1 MADSST
7 QQTQDT
13 NPPSQ
18 DTDTPGSDAATT
30 AASAPANVSG
40 SKRKPPVP
48 KSSVWD
54 HFVKLPL
61 EETNG
66 EPRAKCKYCKDHTY
80 ACDTSKHGTTSL
92 KKHLLK
98 CKGYPYRAQE
108 KKQNMLAFLQPS
120 GSGGLGPNLVPYTYN
135 QEECCKALAEFVICD
150 EQPFRV
156 VEGHGF
162 RKYSNRLEPRFPVPS
177 RVTVARD
184 CYKLFIEESKKLK
197 AFLKKS
203 CMRVCLT
210 TDTWT
215 SVQNFNYMCL
225 TAHFIDENWRLQK
238 RILNF
243 CIIENHRGDTIGK
256 AIEKCLLG
264 WGIEKVFSITVDNA
278 SSNDTA
284 VAYLKKRLKNWNG
297 LVCDG
302 DYLHVRCCAHILNLV
317 VNDGLKD
324 LHNFIS
330 AIRNAVR
337 CVRSSPARLQRFKD
351 LVQKEKIDCKAL
363 VCLDIMT
370 RWNSTYLM
378 LEHAL
383 KFQKVFDRMEDEDD
397 GYNAYFRDDTHRL
410 GPPMTFDWSNAYVFV
425 QFLKVFYTITLRFS
439 GSLYVTSNS
448 CFHDIAHVHTMLQ
461 ASAVHQDPLIG
472 EMAKKMKL
480 KYDKYW
486 GKPENMNPLLV
497 IGVVLDPR
505 YKFGYVNN
513 TFNDIYDNDPIL
525 CESMKKKVKDTLY
538 LLYDKYSV
546 GVVGEQS
553 EHEEESGD
561 SGAINHPGDLP
572 MPDFVTANP
581 NPKGKWW
588 SGRTKHP
595 SDQKTDLD
603 KYLET
608 DAIDD
613 APSFD
618 VLTWWRENA
627 TKYKVVSL
635 IARDVLVML
644 VSTVASESAFSTG
657 GRVLDVFRSSLS
669 PKMTKA
675 LICTQNWLSPTE
687 FNFNDRDFDQYEE
700 TDSIASD
707 VSRESTV

>member
-1 MADSST
+1 
-7 QQTQDT
+7 
-13 NPPSQ
+13 
-18 DTDTPGSDAATT
+18 
-30 AASAPANVSG
+30 
-40 SKRKPPVP
+40 
-48 KSSVWD
+48 
-54 HFVKLPL
+54 
-61 EETNG
+61 
-66 EPRAKCKYCKDHTY
+66 
-80 ACDTSKHGTTSL
+80 
-92 KKHLLK
+92 
-98 CKGYPYRAQE
+98 
-108 KKQNMLAFLQPS
+108 MLAFLQPS

-135 QEECCKALAEFVICD
+135 QEECRKALAEFVICD

-197 AFLKKS
+197 VFLKKS
-203 CMRVCLT
+203 
-210 TDTWT
+210 
-215 SVQNFNYMCL
+215 F
-225 TAHFIDENWRLQK
+225 
-238 RILNF
+238 
-243 CIIENHRGDTIGK
+243 
-256 AIEKCLLG
+256 
-264 WGIEKVFSITVDNA
+264 
-278 SSNDTA
+278 
-284 VAYLKKRLKNWNG
+284 
-297 LVCDG
+297 CDG
-302 DYLHVRCCAHILNLV
+302 DYLHVRCCAHILNSV

-324 LHNFIS
+324 LHNSIS

-337 CVRSSPARLQRFKD
+337 YARSSPARLQRFKD

-425 QFLKVFYTITLRFS
+425 QFLKVFYTITL
-439 GSLYVTSNS
+439 
-448 CFHDIAHVHTMLQ
+448 
-461 ASAVHQDPLIG
+461 SAVHQDPLIG

-486 GKPENMNPLLV
+486 GRPENMNPLLV
-497 IGVVLDPR
+497 IRVVLDPR

-513 TFNDIYDNDPIL
+513 TFNDIYDNDLIL

-561 SGAINHPGDLP
+561 SGVVNHPRDLP

-627 TKYKVVSL
+627 TKYKLVSL
-635 IARDVLVML
+635 IARDVLAMPM
-644 VSTVASESAFSTG
+644 SIVASESAFSTG

-669 PKMTKA
+669 PKMTEA

-707 VSRESTV
+707 VCGESTVTEDVNMS

>member
-1 MADSST
+1 MADPST
-7 QQTQDT
+7 QQTQDNTQDT
-13 NPPSQ
+13 NPSQ

-30 AASAPANVSG
+30 AASTPANVSG

-135 QEECCKALAEFVICD
+135 QEECRKALAEFVICD

-162 RKYSNRLEPRFPVPS
+162 RKYSNRLEPRFPVPL

-203 CMRVCLT
+203 
-210 TDTWT
+210 W
-215 SVQNFNYMCL
+215 
-225 TAHFIDENWRLQK
+225 
-238 RILNF
+238 
-243 CIIENHRGDTIGK
+243 K

-297 LVCDG
+297 
-302 DYLHVRCCAHILNLV
+302 
-317 VNDGLKD
+317 
-324 LHNFIS
+324 
-330 AIRNAVR
+330 
-337 CVRSSPARLQRFKD
+337 
-351 LVQKEKIDCKAL
+351 
-363 VCLDIMT
+363 
-370 RWNSTYLM
+370 WNSTYLM
-378 LEHAL
+378 LENAL

-410 GPPMTFDWSNAYVFV
+410 GPPMTFDW
-425 QFLKVFYTITLRFS
+425 
-439 GSLYVTSNS
+439 TS
-448 CFHDIAHVHTMLQ
+448 V
-461 ASAVHQDPLIG
+461 VHQDPLIG

-480 KYDKYW
+480 KYNKYW

-505 YKFGYVNN
+505 YKFAYVNN

-561 SGAINHPGDLP
+561 SGAVNHQGDLP

-595 SDQKTDLD
+595 LDKKTDLD

-618 VLTWWRENA
+618 VLTWSRENA

-635 IARDVLVML
+635 IARDVLAMP

-669 PKMTKA
+669 PKITEA

-707 VSRESTV
+707 VSGESTVTEDVNMS

>member
-1 MADSST
+1 
-7 QQTQDT
+7 
-13 NPPSQ
+13 
-18 DTDTPGSDAATT
+18 
-30 AASAPANVSG
+30 
-40 SKRKPPVP
+40 
-48 KSSVWD
+48 
-54 HFVKLPL
+54 
-61 EETNG
+61 
-66 EPRAKCKYCKDHTY
+66 
-80 ACDTSKHGTTSL
+80 
-92 KKHLLK
+92 
-98 CKGYPYRAQE
+98 
-108 KKQNMLAFLQPS
+108 MLAFLQPS
-120 GSGGLGPNLVPYTYN
+120 GSRGLGPNLVPYTYN
-135 QEECCKALAEFVICD
+135 QEECRKALAEFVICD

-162 RKYSNRLEPRFPVPS
+162 RKYINRLEPRFPVPS

-184 CYKLFIEESKKLK
+184 CYKLFIKESKKLK

-238 RILNF
+238 RIINY

-324 LHNFIS
+324 LHNSIP

-337 CVRSSPARLQRFKD
+337 YVRSSPARLQRFKD

-461 ASAVHQDPLIG
+461 ASAIHQDPLIG

-505 YKFGYVNN
+505 AV
-513 TFNDIYDNDPIL
+513 
-525 CESMKKKVKDTLY
+525 
-538 LLYDKYSV
+538 
-546 GVVGEQS
+546 
-553 EHEEESGD
+553 
-561 SGAINHPGDLP
+561 NHPGDLP
-572 MPDFVTANP
+572 MLDFVTANP

-635 IARDVLVML
+635 IARDVLAMP

-669 PKMTKA
+669 PKMTEA

-707 VSRESTV
+707 VSGESTVTEDVNMS

>member
-1 MADSST
+1 MADPST

-13 NPPSQ
+13 NPSP

-30 AASAPANVSG
+30 AASAPTNVSG
-40 SKRKPPVP
+40 SKRKPPY
-48 KSSVWD
+48 
-54 HFVKLPL
+54 
-61 EETNG
+61 
-66 EPRAKCKYCKDHTY
+66 R
-80 ACDTSKHGTTSL
+80 SL
-92 KKHLLK
+92 VFGIIFCGLS
-98 CKGYPYRAQE
+98 E
-108 KKQNMLAFLQPS
+108 K
-120 GSGGLGPNLVPYTYN
+120 
-135 QEECCKALAEFVICD
+135 
-150 EQPFRV
+150 RV
-156 VEGHGF
+156 
-162 RKYSNRLEPRFPVPS
+162 
-177 RVTVARD
+177 
-184 CYKLFIEESKKLK
+184 
-197 AFLKKS
+197 
-203 CMRVCLT
+203 
-210 TDTWT
+210 
-215 SVQNFNYMCL
+215 
-225 TAHFIDENWRLQK
+225 
-238 RILNF
+238 
-243 CIIENHRGDTIGK
+243 
-256 AIEKCLLG
+256 
-264 WGIEKVFSITVDNA
+264 
-278 SSNDTA
+278 
-284 VAYLKKRLKNWNG
+284 KNWNG

-324 LHNFIS
+324 LHNSIS

-337 CVRSSPARLQRFKD
+337 YVSSSPARLQRFKD

-363 VCLDIMT
+363 VCLNIVT

-410 GPPMTFDWSNAYVFV
+410 RPPMTFDWSNAYVFV

-461 ASAVHQDPLIG
+461 ASVVHQDPLIG
-472 EMAKKMKL
+472 EMAKKIKL
-480 KYDKYW
+480 K
-486 GKPENMNPLLV
+486 
-497 IGVVLDPR
+497 

-525 CESMKKKVKDTLY
+525 CESMKKVKDTLY

-553 EHEEESGD
+553 KHEEESGD
-561 SGAINHPGDLP
+561 SGAVNHPRDLP
-572 MPDFVTANP
+572 MPDFDTANP

-588 SGRTKHP
+588 SGRIKHP
-595 SDQKTDLD
+595 SDQKIDLD

-608 DAIDD
+608 DAMDD

-635 IARDVLVML
+635 IARDVLAIP
-644 VSTVASESAFSTG
+644 VSTVASESAFSTS

-669 PKMTKA
+669 PKMTEA
-675 LICTQNWLSPTE
+675 LICTQNLLSLTE

-707 VSRESTV
+707 VSGESTVTEDVNMSRSKVMNDDEILNENQVHQGRLREEAMAAVICVLP

>member
-1 MADSST
+1 
-7 QQTQDT
+7 
-13 NPPSQ
+13 
-18 DTDTPGSDAATT
+18 
-30 AASAPANVSG
+30 
-40 SKRKPPVP
+40 
-48 KSSVWD
+48 
-54 HFVKLPL
+54 
-61 EETNG
+61 
-66 EPRAKCKYCKDHTY
+66 
-80 ACDTSKHGTTSL
+80 
-92 KKHLLK
+92 
-98 CKGYPYRAQE
+98 
-108 KKQNMLAFLQPS
+108 MLAFLQPS
-120 GSGGLGPNLVPYTYN
+120 GFGGFGPNLVPYTYN
-135 QEECCKALAEFVICD
+135 QEECRKALPEFVICD

-203 CMRVCLT
+203 
-210 TDTWT
+210 W
-215 SVQNFNYMCL
+215 
-225 TAHFIDENWRLQK
+225 
-238 RILNF
+238 
-243 CIIENHRGDTIGK
+243 K

-297 LVCDG
+297 LVGDS

-324 LHNFIS
+324 LHNSIS

-337 CVRSSPARLQRFKD
+337 YVRSSPARLQRFKD

-363 VCLDIMT
+363 VCLDIVT
-370 RWNSTYLM
+370 
-378 LEHAL
+378 
-383 KFQKVFDRMEDEDD
+383 RMEDEDD

-410 GPPMTFDWSNAYVFV
+410 GPPMTFDWSNAYVFKGLLHHHIEV
-425 QFLKVFYTITLRFS
+425 LWI
-439 GSLYVTSNS
+439 LYVTSNS

-461 ASAVHQDPLIG
+461 ASVVHQDPLIG

-525 CESMKKKVKDTLY
+525 CESMKKKVKYTLY

-546 GVVGEQS
+546 GVVGKQS
-553 EHEEESGD
+553 GHEEESCD
-561 SGAINHPGDLP
+561 SGAVNHPVDLP

-588 SGRTKHP
+588 
-595 SDQKTDLD
+595 
-603 KYLET
+603 
-608 DAIDD
+608 
-613 APSFD
+613 
-618 VLTWWRENA
+618 ENA

-635 IARDVLVML
+635 IARDVLAMP
-644 VSTVASESAFSTG
+644 VSTMASEYAFSTG
-657 GRVLDVFRSSLS
+657 G
-669 PKMTKA
+669 
-675 LICTQNWLSPTE
+675 Q
-687 FNFNDRDFDQYEE
+687 FNFNDREFDQYEE
-700 TDSIASD
+700 TDTIASN
-707 VSRESTV
+707 VSGESTVTEDVNMS

>member
-1 MADSST
+1 MADPST
-7 QQTQDT
+7 QQIQDTTQDT
-13 NPPSQ
+13 NPSH

-30 AASAPANVSG
+30 TASAPAN
-40 SKRKPPVP
+40 
-48 KSSVWD
+48 
-54 HFVKLPL
+54 
-61 EETNG
+61 
-66 EPRAKCKYCKDHTY
+66 
-80 ACDTSKHGTTSL
+80 
-92 KKHLLK
+92 
-98 CKGYPYRAQE
+98 
-108 KKQNMLAFLQPS
+108 PS

-135 QEECCKALAEFVICD
+135 QEECRKALAEFVICD

-162 RKYSNRLEPRFPVPS
+162 RKYSNRLEPRFPIPS

-197 AFLKKS
+197 AFLKK
-203 CMRVCLT
+203 
-210 TDTWT
+210 
-215 SVQNFNYMCL
+215 
-225 TAHFIDENWRLQK
+225 
-238 RILNF
+238 
-243 CIIENHRGDTIGK
+243 
-256 AIEKCLLG
+256 
-264 WGIEKVFSITVDNA
+264 
-278 SSNDTA
+278 
-284 VAYLKKRLKNWNG
+284 
-297 LVCDG
+297 
-302 DYLHVRCCAHILNLV
+302 
-317 VNDGLKD
+317 
-324 LHNFIS
+324 
-330 AIRNAVR
+330 
-337 CVRSSPARLQRFKD
+337 
-351 LVQKEKIDCKAL
+351 
-363 VCLDIMT
+363 IM
-370 RWNSTYLM
+370 WNSTYLM

-397 GYNAYFRDDTHRL
+397 GNNAYFRDDTHRL

-486 GKPENMNPLLV
+486 GRPENMNPLLV
-497 IGVVLDPR
+497 IGVVLDPK
-505 YKFGYVNN
+505 YKFGYVNT

-561 SGAINHPGDLP
+561 SGAVNHPGDLP
-572 MPDFVTANP
+572 MPDFVIANP

-608 DAIDD
+608 DAIED

-635 IARDVLVML
+635 ITRDVLAMP

-669 PKMTKA
+669 PKMTET

-707 VSRESTV
+707 VSGESTVTEDVNMS